1 MVRLPKLVR
10 AMMKRSRS
18 SASLLPGQRLNPIH
32 LDQALALF
40 KLPRDLGETAEGEP
54 LSTNIGRFG
63 PYVRYGKKYVSLG
76 KDDDPYTITT
86 ERALELVAEKKI
98 ADANR
103 IINVFEEAGISVLNG
118 RFGPYITDGSKNVK
132 VPKDREP
139 KSISLEEARELIAAA
154 PPPRRGAKKKVAK
167 KAATTSEKRPR
178 KRRRKRPR
186 KRSLR
191 KKRRP
196 KRRRPAN
203 RK

>member
-1 MVRLPKLVR
+1 M
-10 AMMKRSRS
+10 
-18 SASLLPGQRLNPIH
+18 
-32 LDQALALF
+32 
-40 KLPRDLGETAEGEP
+40 
-54 LSTNIGRFG
+54 STNIGRFG

-167 KAATTSEKRPR
+167 KAATTSK
-178 KRRRKRPR
+178 KVAK
-186 KRSLR
+186 KTATKTA
-191 KKRRP
+191 KKRVA
-196 KRRRPAN
+196 KKKAAS
-203 RK
+203 KKKTASK